1 MPVRSSWPF
10 LGALLAAGVLAVHEL
25 RYALAAGSDSDDAV
39 QSLGHGYLAVAAPL
53 VGLLTAFAI
62 ILGTLIMAFD
72 PVFGGLAISLIYGT
86 FASTVLT
93 LFVIPLVY
101 FIYEH
106 RRAAV

>member
-1 MPVRSSWPF
+1 MM
-10 LGALLAAGVLAVHEL
+10 LA
-25 RYALAAGSDSDDAV
+25 
-39 QSLGHGYLAVAAPL
+39 
-53 VGLLTAFAI
+53 T
-62 ILGTLIMAFD
+62 ILDTLIMAFD

>member
-1 MPVRSSWPF
+1 MM
-10 LGALLAAGVLAVHEL
+10 LA
-25 RYALAAGSDSDDAV
+25 
-39 QSLGHGYLAVAAPL
+39 
-53 VGLLTAFAI
+53 T
-62 ILGTLIMAFD
+62 ILDTLIMAFD

-86 FASTVLT
+86 FAATVLT